1 MNLVIALLS
10 TRTFIT
16 AERIRETVYGYADS
30 ASDEAFSRMFER
42 DKNELR
48 DLGIPLETGRVSQ
61 FDPTEGYRINRD
73 AYALP
78 AVELTADEAAAV
90 AVATQLWESPELI
103 TATQG
108 ALLKLRAAGVDVD
121 AADSGIAITSTAA
134 LPGLRGSE
142 DVLGILLSAIDSG
155 QAVRFPHRP
164 SRSDP
169 YTTRTVEPWGVVTD
183 RGRWYLVGHD
193 RDRDAT
199 RTFRLSRI
207 GADVT
212 PIGPPGAV
220 KRPDGVNLREI
231 VDRAVGEWP
240 STGAGPRLGRRRPR
254 HRAAPPGHRRRPP
267 DARRPRRRGDH
278 RRHRHARPAGPR
290 DRQLRPGRRRAR
302 AAIIARRR
310 AGPASRAG
318 RPERRGQRM
327 TAVSTRL
334 VRLLNMVPYF
344 QANPRITYAEAATDL
359 GVSVKQLRDDLNQL
373 WMCGL
378 PGYGPGDLIDF
389 EFSGDTIEVTFTGGH
404 GPSAAAD
411 VAGSHRRPRRAA
423 GPPRR
428 ARHGRPRGR
437 AQRDRQDRVRR
448 GHPRSGSRSRRRRT
462 RARRKARRPP
472 PSAPPCA
479 TAARWR
485 SSTTRRPTT
494 CCPAGSSTRSAWCW
508 WPTTATWRRGA
519 GRPRGCGCSGST
531 ASSTPRCSTSRR
543 LRPPP
548 AVQAGPDTSL
558 FDADPSLP
566 SATLLIDRS
575 ASWMFDY
582 YPLRVLRELPD
593 GACEAAMTYASDEWM
608 ARFVLGFGSAVR
620 VLEPSRSRSGCGS
633 RPPPRCAPTRSVRT
647 APAGRLGPDVW
658 R

>member
-1 MNLVIALLS
+1 VGISKVERLMNLVIALLS

-78 AVELTADEAAAV
+78 AVELTADEATTV

-220 KRPDGVNLREI
+220 KRPDGINLRSI

-240 STGAGPRLGRRRPR
+240 STGQARVWVADGRGT
-254 HRAAPPGHRRRPP
+254 A
-267 DARRPRRRGDH
+267 
-278 RRHRHARPAGPR
+278 
-290 DRQLRPGRRRAR
+290 LRRRATVVGPR
-302 AAIIARRR
+302 AVGGR
-310 AGPASRAG
+310 AGEEITVDIGMSDRLAREIASYGPDAIALE
-318 RPERRGQRM
+318 PQ
-327 TAVSTRL
+327 S
-334 VRLLNMVPYF
+334 
-344 QANPRITYAEAATDL
+344 
-359 GVSVKQLRDDLNQL
+359 LRDDVL
-373 WMCGL
+373 
-378 PGYGPGDLIDF
+378 
-389 EFSGDTIEVTFTGGH
+389 
-404 GPSAAAD
+404 
-411 VAGSHRRPRRAA
+411 
-423 GPPRR
+423 
-428 ARHGRPRGR
+428 ARLR
-437 AQRDRQDRVRR
+437 AQ
-448 GHPRSGSRSRRRRT
+448 
-462 RARRKARRPP
+462 
-472 PSAPPCA
+472 
-479 TAARWR
+479 
-485 SSTTRRPTT
+485 
-494 CCPAGSSTRSAWCW
+494 
-508 WPTTATWRRGA
+508 A
-519 GRPRGCGCSGST
+519 GRTDGVT
-531 ASSTPRCSTSRR
+531 A
-543 LRPPP
+543 
-548 AVQAGPDTSL
+548 
-558 FDADPSLP
+558 
-566 SATLLIDRS
+566 
-575 ASWMFDY
+575 
-582 YPLRVLRELPD
+582 
-593 GACEAAMTYASDEWM
+593 
-608 ARFVLGFGSAVR
+608 
-620 VLEPSRSRSGCGS
+620 
-633 RPPPRCAPTRSVRT
+633 
-647 APAGRLGPDVW
+647 
-658 R
+658 

>member
-155 QAVRFPHRP
+155 QAVQFPHRP
-164 SRSDP
+164 SRSEP

-220 KRPDGVNLREI
+220 KRPDGIDLREI

-240 STGAGPRLGRRRPR
+240 STRRRPGSGSPTAAATALR
-254 HRAAPPGHRRRPP
+254 RRATVVGPRAAG
-267 DARRPRRRGDH
+267 RPRRRGDH
-278 RRHRHARPAGPR
+278 RRHRHVRPAGPR
-290 DRQLRPGRRRAR
+290 DRQLRRRRRRAR
-302 AAIIARRR
+302 TAVVARRR
-310 AGPASRAG
+310 AGPAARAG
-318 RPERRGQRM
+318 RP
-327 TAVSTRL
+327 
-334 VRLLNMVPYF
+334 
-344 QANPRITYAEAATDL
+344 D
-359 GVSVKQLRDDLNQL
+359 
-373 WMCGL
+373 
-378 PGYGPGDLIDF
+378 
-389 EFSGDTIEVTFTGGH
+389 
-404 GPSAAAD
+404 
-411 VAGSHRRPRRAA
+411 
-423 GPPRR
+423 
-428 ARHGRPRGR
+428 
-437 AQRDRQDRVRR
+437 RR
-448 GHPRSGSRSRRRRT
+448 GH
-462 RARRKARRPP
+462 A
-472 PSAPPCA
+472 
-479 TAARWR
+479 
-485 SSTTRRPTT
+485 
-494 CCPAGSSTRSAWCW
+494 
-508 WPTTATWRRGA
+508 
-519 GRPRGCGCSGST
+519 
-531 ASSTPRCSTSRR
+531 
-543 LRPPP
+543 
-548 AVQAGPDTSL
+548 
-558 FDADPSLP
+558 
-566 SATLLIDRS
+566 
-575 ASWMFDY
+575 
-582 YPLRVLRELPD
+582 
-593 GACEAAMTYASDEWM
+593 
-608 ARFVLGFGSAVR
+608 
-620 VLEPSRSRSGCGS
+620 
-633 RPPPRCAPTRSVRT
+633 
-647 APAGRLGPDVW
+647 
-658 R
+658 